1 VLLDWRTI
9 AASFTGGTVLGRT
22 RPLRMGLA
30 PVVGVFDAHV
40 QAVGLQGRLHGGR
53 MQHSGAK
60 KGELRGL
67 VVC

>member
-1 VLLDWRTI
+1 
-9 AASFTGGTVLGRT
+9 
-22 RPLRMGLA
+22 MGLA